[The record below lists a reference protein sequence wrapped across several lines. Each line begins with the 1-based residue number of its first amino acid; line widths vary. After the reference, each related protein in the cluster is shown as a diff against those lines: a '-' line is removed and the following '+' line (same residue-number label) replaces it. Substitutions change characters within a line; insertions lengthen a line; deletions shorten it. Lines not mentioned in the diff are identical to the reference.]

1 MKALEKYLRERE
13 RESGFSVNILMGVPQ
28 EKYPNARTHIINSDI
43 LDLDLDGNEIMRTK
57 RKIK

>member
-1 MKALEKYLRERE
+1 
-13 RESGFSVNILMGVPQ
+13 MGVPQ

-43 LDLDLDGNEIMRTK
+43 LDLDGNERSEIMRSK